1 MEQLKNNVFDTAL
14 IFEGGG
20 MRGSYTAAVANILLE
35 NEIYFDNVYGLSAGS
50 SNTVN
55 YISRD
60 IDRTKRSFVDLV
72 DDPEFGGVDTLIKGK
87 GFFYAEHIYQKAGLP
102 GGYLPFDWDTF
113 VANPAK
119 ATIESFD
126 RDSGETVYW
135 TKDDMPTL
143 EDMMIRVRASS
154 SLPMFMPPPCINGR
168 YYYDGGLGE
177 GGGFLLPRAQRDG
190 FKKFLIIRTRPRAYR
205 KSKPEGA
212 GDALMN
218 TALWRRHHVVRA
230 LNDRWARYNLI
241 ADEIDRL
248 GDEGAAYV
256 FYAEGMKVTSS
267 ETSKAKL
274 QESYDTGYAQA
285 EEELPAI
292 KRFLGLQMSQ

>member
-20 MRGSYTAAVANILLE
+20 MRASYTAAVANILLE

-87 GFFYAEHIYQKAGLP
+87 GFFSAEYIYQKAGLP

-135 TKDDMPTL
+135 TKDDMSTL
-143 EDMMIRVRASS
+143 EDMILS
-154 SLPMFMPPPCINGR
+154 F
-168 YYYDGGLGE
+168 
-177 GGGFLLPRAQRDG
+177 QR
-190 FKKFLIIRTRPRAYR
+190 
-205 KSKPEGA
+205 
-212 GDALMN
+212 
-218 TALWRRHHVVRA
+218 
-230 LNDRWARYNLI
+230 
-241 ADEIDRL
+241 
-248 GDEGAAYV
+248 
-256 FYAEGMKVTSS
+256 
-267 ETSKAKL
+267 
-274 QESYDTGYAQA
+274 ESN
-285 EEELPAI
+285 
-292 KRFLGLQMSQ
+292 